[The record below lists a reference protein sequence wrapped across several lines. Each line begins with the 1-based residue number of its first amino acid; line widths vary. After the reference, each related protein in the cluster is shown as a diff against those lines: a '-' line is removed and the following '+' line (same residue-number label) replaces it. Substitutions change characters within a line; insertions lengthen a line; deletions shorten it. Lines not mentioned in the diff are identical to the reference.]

1 MPLVADAAGVQEE
14 GVGVARA
21 ARRPAEGRGDQARL
35 AVRVMETP
43 VPEKPRLARRLARPA
58 RPLERRE
65 RIVILLRDVGER
77 AEVEAAPAGVLR
89 RGEAGVFGENLG
101 GRAV

>member
-1 MPLVADAAGVQEE
+1 
-14 GVGVARA
+14 
-21 ARRPAEGRGDQARL
+21 
-35 AVRVMETP
+35 VMETP

-101 GRAV
+101 WRAVGEGVAESHPFGDFGDLSPIRQRLAGDRQKATLARHA